1 VWQVRPAEVADMA
14 AVEVLVAAVGGD
26 LEDLRAEQF
35 VVAAEDRS
43 ILGCGRLRPYPDCW
57 ELASLAVAAEAQARG
72 IGGSVVN
79 SLLEPHQGP
88 IYLVCEDQEVGF
100 FSRFGFRVIPTSHI
114 PAGMRSKWQRYR
126 AQAMPLNLMLRE

>member
-1 VWQVRPAEVADMA
+1 MPAI
-14 AVEVLVAAVGGD
+14 EVLVAAVGGD
-26 LEDLRAEQF
+26 LEDLREEQF

-43 ILGCGRLRPYPDCW
+43 ILGCGRLRPHPDCW

-72 IGGSVVN
+72 IGGSVVK

-88 IYLVCEDQEVGF
+88 IYLVCEDQVVGF
-100 FSRFGFRVIPTSHI
+100 FSRFGFRVIPTSQI
-114 PAGMRSKWQRYR
+114 PAGLRSKWHRYR

>member
-1 VWQVRPAEVADMA
+1 MA

-26 LEDLRAEQF
+26 LEDLREEQF

-43 ILGCGRLRPYPDCW
+43 ILGCGRLRPHPDCW
-57 ELASLAVAAEAQARG
+57 ELASLAVEAEAQARG
-72 IGGSVVN
+72 IGGSVVK

-88 IYLVCEDQEVGF
+88 IYLVCEDQVVGF
-100 FSRFGFRVIPTSHI
+100 FSRFGFRVIPTGQM
-114 PAGMRSKWQRYR
+114 PAGLGSKWQRYR